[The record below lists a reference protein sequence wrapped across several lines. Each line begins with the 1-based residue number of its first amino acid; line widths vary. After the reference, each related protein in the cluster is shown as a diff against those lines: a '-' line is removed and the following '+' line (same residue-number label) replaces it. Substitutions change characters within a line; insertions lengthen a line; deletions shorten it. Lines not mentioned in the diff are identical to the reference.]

1 MSEQREEPGFLAH
14 REGDKVAV
22 AVRDLQPGPVEGGYL
37 KGPASVTVELRDA
50 VPLGHKFALVD
61 MAEGE
66 DVIEYGVRTAV
77 TSAPIAKGEYVHV
90 HNVRSARWQNSV
102 A

>member
-1 MSEQREEPGFLAH
+1 MGEQGKEPGFLAH

-22 AVRDLQPGPVEGGYL
+22 AVRDLEPGLIEGGYL
-37 KGPASVTVELRDA
+37 KGPESITVELRDA

-66 DVIEYGVRTAV
+66 DVTEYGVRTAI
-77 TSAPIAKGEYVHV
+77 TKAAIAKGEYVHV